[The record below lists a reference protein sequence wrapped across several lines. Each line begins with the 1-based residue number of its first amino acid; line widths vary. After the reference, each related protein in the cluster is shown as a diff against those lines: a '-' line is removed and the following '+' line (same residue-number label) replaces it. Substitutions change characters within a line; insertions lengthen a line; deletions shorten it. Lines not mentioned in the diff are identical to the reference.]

1 MKPTTLSLLKYL
13 ETIEDISLSNESYK
27 KDLDLLPEKNIL
39 KNIVKIEKNY
49 FLKYSNNYNATYIL
63 TAET

>member
-27 KDLDLLPEKNIL
+27 KDFNLLHEENIL
-39 KNIVKIEKNY
+39 KNIVKIEKNS
-49 FLKYSNNYNATYIL
+49 FLKYSNNYNATHKL
-63 TAET
+63 NAET

>member
-39 KNIVKIEKNY
+39 KNIVKIEKNS

>member
-1 MKPTTLSLLKYL
+1 MKPTTLNLLKYL

-27 KDLDLLPEKNIL
+27 KDFNLLHEENIL
-39 KNIVKIEKNY
+39 KNIVKIEKSS
-49 FLKYSNNYNATYIL
+49 FLKYSNNYNATHKL

>member
-39 KNIVKIEKNY
+39 KNIVKIEKNS
-49 FLKYSNNYNATYIL
+49 FLKYSNNYSPTQKL